1 MKNSNY
7 NVRIPTVTSLQT
19 AIRLFYERTE
29 LSNEDIRELFGD
41 LSSATIARLKN
52 VARKE
57 MAERNTPVWSAN
69 RVNTEVAYVSWGLSI
84 DDLERRYEKLKKL
97 SV

>member
-7 NVRIPTVTSLQT
+7 NVRIPTVTSLKT

-29 LSNEDIRELFGD
+29 LSNEDIKDLFGD
-41 LSSATIARLKN
+41 LSSATITRLKN
-52 VARKE
+52 VVREE
-57 MAERNTPVWSAN
+57 MVKRNTPVWNAN

-97 SV
+97 LI